1 MLADGLLSAR
11 VTAGAPRQTGWMDH
25 DDRVPHTIP
34 GAGVTIEEFAPD
46 DARMTEFAA
55 VFEQVGQPALD
66 EPVQPDARCL
76 LARDYGGRAVA
87 RLSFATAVD
96 LHGAPG
102 LSGIIGHYESTSSA
116 AAVVMLRDA
125 VTELRIRGA
134 VRVLGPMNGS
144 TWGRYRFVLP
154 AGGADEEPE
163 PPFLTEPTNPP
174 RYPLDFQ
181 EAGFVPVSMYESAIV
196 EDLAAAD
203 PRREALAE
211 GLRARGIVIR
221 PVNLGRFDEEVRA
234 LYALSL
240 VAFARNRYYSPISFD
255 EFRVRYDP
263 LRAAQEPDL
272 VRVAEDGEGRALG
285 FVLAFPDLLTMED
298 GRPTRIVLKTLATAP
313 EARGLGLGTFLTDEI
328 RRLAHEKG
336 YASVIHALMQADNA
350 SVSISRHTARVFR
363 RYALYGWAPG
373 SA

>member
-1 MLADGLLSAR
+1 M
-11 VTAGAPRQTGWMDH
+11 
-25 DDRVPHTIP
+25 
-34 GAGVTIEEFAPD
+34 TIEEFAPD
-46 DARMTEFAA
+46 ENARMKEFAA
-55 VFEQVGQPALD
+55 VFEEVGEPVLD

-87 RLSFATAVD
+87 RLSFTTAAD

-102 LSGIIGHYESTSSA
+102 LSGIIGHYESTNSA

-144 TWGRYRFVLP
+144 TWGRYRLALP
-154 AGGADEEPE
+154 SERADEEPE
-163 PPFLTEPTNPP
+163 PPFISEPTNPP
-174 RYPLDFQ
+174 QYPLDFR

-211 GLRARGIVIR
+211 ELRARGVVIR
-221 PVNLGRFDEEVRA
+221 PVDLGRFDDEVRA
-234 LYALSL
+234 LYDLSL
-240 VAFARNRYYSPISFD
+240 VAFARNRYFSPISFD
-255 EFRVRYDP
+255 GFRARYES
-263 LRAAQEPDL
+263 LRSLKDPDL
-272 VRVAEDGEGRALG
+272 IRLAEDAEGRKLG

-313 EARGLGLGTFLTDEI
+313 EARGLGLGTFLTDEV

-363 RYALYGWAPG
+363 RYALYECAPE
-373 SA
+373 